1 MPAAAWMGVNRQQ
14 GSGRMTSNT
23 HRYELAVEI
32 GEEAVR
38 QGRWQQALTCFQ
50 TALVGLPREARIYN
64 GLGDT
69 HLALADRGRALAC
82 YKEAARLAGNN
93 AVYTEKVASLQER
106 LGLVPDAAAT
116 YRLTGDLLWAA
127 GQPDRAE
134 ASWGHALQLRPDM
147 LVIRDRLAMA
157 AQQRD
162 DPVAATHHL
171 IALADALRREG
182 RCLLALHI
190 CCRALM
196 LRPDGALVWATT
208 EAAWRCV
215 AVRDSGSSA
224 APRIEPGDLLSAAA
238 EFAQWQ
244 LTARLRQR
252 TLRPDAP
259 PRQGD
264 ALLRQ
269 AMLHEGHG
277 RAGLAIAAYEQAI
290 AAGTQP
296 PALFFALGLLYRLV
310 GRRAD
315 ARAAL
320 TLAARHPFYRAAVA
334 LLE

>member
-1 MPAAAWMGVNRQQ
+1 
-14 GSGRMTSNT
+14 MTSNT
-23 HRYELAVEI
+23 HRYEMAVEI

-82 YKEAARLAGNN
+82 YKEAARLAGND

-106 LGLVPDAAAT
+106 LGLAPDAAAT
-116 YRLTGDLLWAA
+116 YRLTGDLLWAD
-127 GQPDRAE
+127 GQPERAE
-134 ASWGHALQLRPDM
+134 ASWGRALQLRPDM
-147 LVIRDRLAMA
+147 LVIHERLAMA
-157 AQQRD
+157 AGRRD

-171 IALADALRREG
+171 MALADALRREG

-190 CCRALM
+190 CCRALT
-196 LRPDGALVWATT
+196 LRPDDALVWATT

-215 AVRDSGSSA
+215 AVRDEMGHA
-224 APRIEPGDLLSAAA
+224 ASRVEPGDLLSAAA

-244 LTARLRQR
+244 LTAGLRQN
-252 TLRPDAP
+252 TLRPGAP
-259 PRQGD
+259 PAGD
-264 ALLRQ
+264 LALRQ

-277 RAGLAIAAYEQAI
+277 RAGPAIAAYEQAI

-320 TLAARHPFYRAAVA
+320 TLAARHPFYRQAVA

>member
-1 MPAAAWMGVNRQQ
+1 
-14 GSGRMTSNT
+14 MTSNT
-23 HRYELAVEI
+23 HRYEMALAI

-50 TALVGLPREARIYN
+50 TALVGLPREARIYH

-93 AVYTEKVASLQER
+93 PDYTAEVASLQER
-106 LGLVPDAAAT
+106 LGLLPDAAAT
-116 YRLTGDLLWAA
+116 HRLTGDLLWAD

-134 ASWGHALQLRPDM
+134 VSWSHALQLRPDM
-147 LVIRDRLAMA
+147 LVIRERLAMA
-157 AQQRD
+157 AGRRD
-162 DPVAATHHL
+162 DPVAATLHL
-171 IALADALRREG
+171 MALADALRREG

-190 CCRALM
+190 CCRALT
-196 LRPDGALVWATT
+196 LRPDDALVWATT

-215 AVRDSGSSA
+215 AVRDEMGNA
-224 APRIEPGDLLSAAA
+224 ASRVEPGDLLSAAA
-238 EFAQWQ
+238 GFAQWQ
-244 LTARLRQR
+244 LTAGLRQN
-252 TLRPDAP
+252 TLRPGAP
-259 PRQGD
+259 PAGD
-264 ALLRQ
+264 LYLRQ

-277 RAGLAIAAYEQAI
+277 RAGAAIAAYEQAI

-320 TLAARHPFYRAAVA
+320 TLAARHPFYRQAVA

>member
-1 MPAAAWMGVNRQQ
+1 
-14 GSGRMTSNT
+14 MTSNT
-23 HRYELAVEI
+23 HRYEMAVEI

-82 YKEAARLAGNN
+82 YKEAARLAGND

-106 LGLVPDAAAT
+106 LGLAPDAAAT
-116 YRLTGDLLWAA
+116 YRLTGDLLWAD

-171 IALADALRREG
+171 MALADALRREG

-190 CCRALM
+190 CCRALT
-196 LRPDGALVWATT
+196 LSPDDAAVWATT

-215 AVRDSGSSA
+215 AVRDEMGHA
-224 APRIEPGDLLSAAA
+224 ASRVEPGDLLSAAA
-238 EFAQWQ
+238 SFAQWQ
-244 LTARLRQR
+244 LTAGLRQN
-252 TLRPDAP
+252 TLRPGAP
-259 PRQGD
+259 PVGD
-264 ALLRQ
+264 LHLRQ

-277 RAGLAIAAYEQAI
+277 RAGAAIAAYEQAI

-320 TLAARHPFYRAAVA
+320 TLAARHPFYRQAVA

>member
-1 MPAAAWMGVNRQQ
+1 
-14 GSGRMTSNT
+14 MTSNT

-82 YKEAARLAGNN
+82 YKESARLAGNN

-106 LGLVPDAAAT
+106 LGLLPDAAAT
-116 YRLTGDLLWAA
+116 YRLTGDLLWRA
-127 GQPDRAE
+127 GRHEE
-134 ASWGHALQLRPDM
+134 AQSSWQQSARLRPDQP
-147 LVIRDRLAMA
+147 IIYERLALGDRRRGDLAGA
-157 AQQRD
+157 A
-162 DPVAATHHL
+162 HHYL
-171 IALADALRREG
+171 TLADTLRRDG
-182 RCLLALHI
+182 RCLLALHV
-190 CCRALM
+190 CCAALS
-196 LRPDGALVWATT
+196 LRPDSPLVWAAT
-208 EAAWRCV
+208 ENAWRCV
-215 AVRDSGSSA
+215 AVRDSA
-224 APRIEPGDLLSAAA
+224 APRVEPGDLLSAAA

-244 LTARLRQR
+244 LTARLRQS
-252 TLRPDAP
+252 TLRRDVP
-259 PRQGD
+259 PALGD
-264 ALLRQ
+264 LALRQ

-277 RAGLAIAAYEQAI
+277 RAGPAIATYEQSI

-320 TLAARHPFYRAAVA
+320 TLAARHPFYRQAVA

>member
-1 MPAAAWMGVNRQQ
+1 
-14 GSGRMTSNT
+14 MTSNT

-82 YKEAARLAGNN
+82 YKEAARLAGDNPD
-93 AVYTEKVASLQER
+93 YTTKVAALQER
-106 LGLVPDAAAT
+106 LGLLPDAAAT
-116 YRLTGDLLWAA
+116 YLLAGDLLWRA
-127 GQPDRAE
+127 GRREEAHDRWQQSA
-134 ASWGHALQLRPDM
+134 HLRPDRP
-147 LVIRDRLAMA
+147 IIYERL
-157 AQQRD
+157 
-162 DPVAATHHL
+162 
-171 IALADALRREG
+171 ALADRRQGDVSGAARHYLSLADNLRREG
-182 RCLLALHI
+182 RCLLALHV
-190 CCRALM
+190 CCAALS
-196 LRPDGALVWATT
+196 LLPDSPIVWTAT
-208 EAAWRCV
+208 ENAWRCV
-215 AVRDSGSSA
+215 AVRDSTGA
-224 APRIEPGDLLSAAA
+224 APRVEPGDLLSAAA

-244 LTARLRQR
+244 LTAGLRQN
-252 TLRPDAP
+252 TLRPDVP
-259 PRQGD
+259 PPMGD
-264 ALLRQ
+264 LHLRQ

-277 RAGLAIAAYEQAI
+277 RAGPAITAYEQAI

-320 TLAARHPFYRAAVA
+320 TLAARHPFYRQAVA

>member
-1 MPAAAWMGVNRQQ
+1 
-14 GSGRMTSNT
+14 MTSNT

-69 HLALADRGRALAC
+69 HMALADRGRALAC

-116 YRLTGDLLWAA
+116 YLHTGDLLWAD
-127 GQPDRAE
+127 GQPDRAQ
-134 ASWGHALQLRPDM
+134 ASWEHALQLRPDR
-147 LVIRDRLAMA
+147 LVIRERLAMA
-157 AQQRD
+157 ARRSG
-162 DPVAATHHL
+162 DPAGAAHHYL
-171 IALADALRREG
+171 ALADNLRREG
-182 RCLLALHI
+182 RCLLALHV
-190 CCRALM
+190 CCAALS
-196 LRPDGALVWATT
+196 LLPDSPVVWTAT
-208 EAAWRCV
+208 ESAWRCV
-215 AVRDSGSSA
+215 AVRDNVGAS
-224 APRIEPGDLLSAAA
+224 APRVEPGDLLSAAA

-244 LTARLRQR
+244 LTAGLRQS
-252 TLRPDAP
+252 TLRPDATP
-259 PRQGD
+259 ATGD
-264 ALLRQ
+264 LYLRQ

-277 RAGLAIAAYEQAI
+277 RAGAAIAAYEQAI

-320 TLAARHPFYRAAVA
+320 TLAARHPFYRQAVA